1 MFLLPGWGGQ
11 DSVGPRSA
19 RNGGKSH
26 EIHPSAYQPWSSRF
40 CSHPLPNWEMARRNK
55 IWKVRQDIFGCL
67 LTKCWE
73 IINSTNLTIC
83 ALSDTIP
90 CLLNSSFR
98 VVLDR
103 YLSKS
108 VELMET
114 TVKTLERSG
123 SNTERWVPQLC
134 RMYYRLAHYTD
145 ALYKSYEDRLTSNEW
160 QAALRLRQHKVT
172 IHWWPI
178 SC

>member
-19 RNGGKSH
+19 RNGRKSH

-40 CSHPLPNWEMARRNK
+40 CSHPLPNWEMACRNK
-55 IWKVRQDIFGCL
+55 IWKVRQDVFGCL
-67 LTKCWE
+67 LVKCWE

-98 VVLDR
+98 VILDR

-108 VELMET
+108 VELMES

-123 SNTERWVPQLC
+123 SSTERWVPRLC